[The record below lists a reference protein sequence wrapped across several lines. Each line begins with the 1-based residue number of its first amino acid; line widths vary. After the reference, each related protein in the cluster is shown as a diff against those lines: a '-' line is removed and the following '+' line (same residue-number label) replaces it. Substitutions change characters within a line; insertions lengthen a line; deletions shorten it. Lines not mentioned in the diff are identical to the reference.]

1 MDLDQAQSELRAA
14 PVEQPNK
21 QKAAPRPLMVYL
33 NRYGVN
39 CFERVLSL
47 EFKKILLS
55 IKAKTE
61 AWSEDKLKQQRGAI
75 EKDI

>member
-1 MDLDQAQSELRAA
+1 MPAEPTYKKQS
-14 PVEQPNK
+14 
-21 QKAAPRPLMVYL
+21 APRPLMVYL

-39 CFERVLSL
+39 SFERVLSL

-61 AWSEDKLKQQRGAI
+61 GWSEEKLKQQRGAL